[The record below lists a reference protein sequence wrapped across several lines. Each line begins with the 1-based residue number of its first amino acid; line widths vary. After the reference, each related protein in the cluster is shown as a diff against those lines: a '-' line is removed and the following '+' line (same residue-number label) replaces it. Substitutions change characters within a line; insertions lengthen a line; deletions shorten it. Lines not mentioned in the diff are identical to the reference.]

1 MVFDPGLKPG
11 EIITNEGITEIFGCS
26 PQGGM
31 RRSHKTNTLVLI
43 SNHDK
48 LNNPYNDRWIGSIF
62 HYTGMGMEGDQSL
75 DFNQNKTLASSKDSP
90 DIAVFLFEV
99 FEKNKYTFV
108 GQVELTGE
116 PYREKQKG
124 IDGNYRNVWIFP
136 LKLKDNNLPPAVPKE
151 TLDDL
156 ISKRENYVKQLSDQ
170 ELEER
175 ARESTGLSG
184 ERQVTAKQYERNPY
198 ISELAKRRA
207 KGICQ
212 LCKKEA
218 PFKNKN
224 GEPYLETHHIKPLSK
239 SGKDTIENTVALC
252 PNCHKR
258 LHVLNDIEDIKKL
271 NRAASDNV

>member
-1 MVFDPGLKPG
+1 MFDPGLKPG
-11 EIITNEGITEIFGCS
+11 NILTNEGITNIFGCS

-48 LNNPYNDRWIGSIF
+48 LNNPYNDRWIGNIF

-75 DFNQNKTLASSKDSP
+75 DFNQNKTLSNSRSEKDLE
-90 DIAVFLFEV
+90 VFLFEV
-99 FEKNKYTFV
+99 FESKKYTYV
-108 GQVELTGE
+108 GEVELADK
-116 PYREKQKG
+116 PYQEKQK
-124 IDGNYRNVWIFP
+124 DSNAKTRNVWIFP
-136 LKLKDNNLPPAVPKE
+136 LKLKANNLPPAITKE

-156 ISKRENYVKQLSDQ
+156 ISKRDNYVKQLSD
-170 ELEER
+170 EDLIER
-175 ARESTGLSG
+175 VKNSIDLPG

-198 ISELAKRRA
+198 VSELAKRRA

-239 SGKDTIENTVALC
+239 AGTDTIDNTVALC
-252 PNCHKR
+252 PNCHRR
-258 LHVLNDIEDIKKL
+258 LHVLNNKEDIMILQK
-271 NRAASDNV
+271 

>member
-1 MVFDPGLKPG
+1 MVFDPLLKPG
-11 EIITNEGITEIFGCS
+11 NFFTNEDIKNIFGCA

-48 LNNPYNDRWIGSIF
+48 LNNPYNDRWIGKIF

-75 DFNQNKTLASSKDSP
+75 EFNQNKTLSNSRNEQDLG
-90 DIAVFLFEV
+90 VFLFEV
-99 FEKNKYTFV
+99 FEPRKYTYI
-108 GQVELTGE
+108 GEVELADK
-116 PYREKQKG
+116 PYQEKQKDLG
-124 IDGNYRNVWIFP
+124 GKDRRVWIFP
-136 LKLKDNNLPPAVPKE
+136 LKLKDNSMPPPISKD

-156 ISKRENYVKQLSDQ
+156 ISKKENFVKQLSDK
-170 ELEER
+170 ELIER
-175 ARESTGLSG
+175 AKDSISIPG
-184 ERQVTAKQYERNPY
+184 ERLVTARQYERNPY

-207 KGICQ
+207 KGVCQ

-239 SGKDTIENTVALC
+239 SGEDTIENTVALC
-252 PNCHKR
+252 PNCHRR
-258 LHVLNDIEDIKKL
+258 LHVLNDKKDIEILQK
-271 NRAASDNV
+271 